1 MKYKIIAGHSNV
13 LPESMK
19 DECSSEEFNT
29 IWECE
34 EWIHN
39 EVDHRM
45 YKYALHLDADTEEDL
60 DRFREIEAN
69 LMTVIHQHTGES
81 VPFYKSRRVLPFR
94 TLGVLPKENLN
105 DFDDEFGDIEAVKK
119 QYVKPIPMNLLEKK
133 AESLV
138 ILMEECGEVI
148 QEASKLIR
156 FPQNFPHALAKE
168 IGDLQCIM
176 DIAMSIHDINPMDV
190 MRYKREKRIKL
201 ETYSKLV

>member
-1 MKYKIIAGHSNV
+1 
-13 LPESMK
+13 MK

-81 VPFYKSRRVLPFR
+81 VPFYKSRRVLP
-94 TLGVLPKENLN
+94 KENLN
-105 DFDDEFGDIEAVKK
+105 DFDDEFGDIEAVEK